1 MVEYYSKFGFDPTA
15 EAQRL
20 QKLEPKERIREFI
33 QQRESYVNHLTEDQ
47 AVSIKFSYWLDAEG
61 EVFTSPSI
69 DDNIYNIKNQIDTS
83 EREGSFY
90 PGILKATVLAKDN
103 PYDLIS
109 LYSPTGKKL
118 FTETNKDNIPEE
130 KLEFL
135 EKPYD
140 TGQLYFLYFDGLK
153 IDCVAVSVNSDDNPW
168 LLQLG
173 LNMFKDKKNEEKRII
188 SILNSPQDLGNIND
202 FFTQDWSEN
211 YLIYHNVHQQDFYLD
226 QVLSKI
232 KDVFLKK
239 QKKTID
245 LKDKTIIALQR
256 YEVTTDMIATGYLT
270 ALHNHMQASIQPIG
284 GGCGGSVAYKNEIEI
299 ILGINS
305 IIQNNILPSTDQLV
319 SLFSST
325 YRDIKQNQEKKWEY
339 HDGCCAVCGKDP
351 AKVGPC
357 SICVDCEKK
366 YD

>member
-1 MVEYYSKFGFDPTA
+1 MVEYYSKFGFDPAA

-69 DDNIYNIKNQIDTS
+69 DNNIYNIKNQIDTS
-83 EREGSFY
+83 ERDGSFY

-118 FTETNKDNIPEE
+118 FTEANKDNIPEE

-135 EKPYD
+135 EKSYD
-140 TGQLYFLYFDGLK
+140 TGQLYLMYFDGLK
-153 IDCVAVSVNSDDNPW
+153 IDCVAVSVNNDDNPW
-168 LLQLG
+168 LSQLG
-173 LNMFKDKKNEEKRII
+173 LNMFNEVENEEKKIV
-188 SILNSPQDLGNIND
+188 SILNSPVGLGNIDD
-202 FFTQDWSEN
+202 FFMRDWPEN
-211 YLIYHNVHQQDFYLD
+211 YLIYYNVHHQDFYLD
-226 QVLSKI
+226 DVLSKI
-232 KDVFLKK
+232 KEVFLGK
-239 QKKTID
+239 QKRVIDVGDRTIM
-245 LKDKTIIALQR
+245 ALQR
-256 YEVTTDMIATGYLT
+256 HEVTADMVVASYLT
-270 ALHNHMQASIQPIG
+270 ALYKHMQASVQPIG
-284 GGCGGSVAYKNEIEI
+284 GGCGGSVADKSEIEI
-299 ILGINS
+299 LLGINS
-305 IIQNNILPSTDQLV
+305 IIQKSVIPTLNQLV
-319 SLFSST
+319 SSFSST
-325 YRDIKQNQEKKWEY
+325 FRDIKQKQEKKWEY
-339 HDGCCAVCGKDP
+339 HNGCCAVCGKDP

-357 SICVDCEKK
+357 NVCVDCEKK